1 MKLVSL
7 IKIQKNQGNM
17 ESLEET
23 SFIMPIQPI
32 NDLLTC
38 YRDCDLMADVFK
50 KFGFTQPEKFFKLR
64 DSPYLTYFKSNMAL
78 KKRFEKNPDKKYAV
92 FYVYAGHGIQMGGR
106 QFMVLNEFEK
116 ASNYYRLYGAEVQ
129 IRLLAEKYGNS
140 FHLAIFAC
148 CRE

>member
-1 MKLVSL
+1 MILKSL
-7 IKIQKNQGNM
+7 IKFQKNQGDM
-17 ESLEET
+17 KKLKKT
-23 SFIMPIQPI
+23 TFIMPVQPI
-32 NDLLTC
+32 KDLLTC
-38 YRDCDLMADVFK
+38 YQDCDVMADVFK
-50 KFGFTQPEKFFKLR
+50 KFNFTQSENFFKLSN
-64 DSPYLTYFKSNMAL
+64 SPYLTYFKSNMAL